1 MNFEDIVHVIAS
13 QRLLKP
19 SNSLVKSSLVPRLHL
34 RHLQIRPHSETVS
47 RPYASSDCMR
57 RVLITRKKKDYPAK
71 S

>member
-19 SNSLVKSSLVPRLHL
+19 SNSLVKSSLVPRLDL
-34 RHLQIRPHSETVS
+34 RHLQIRPHGETVS
-47 RPYASSDCMR
+47 RPYASSDSMR
-57 RVLITRKKKDYPAK
+57 RVLMTRKMKDHPAK

>member
-19 SNSLVKSSLVPRLHL
+19 RNSLVKSSLVPRLDL

-47 RPYASSDCMR
+47 SPYALSDCMR
-57 RVLITRKKKDYPAK
+57 RVLITRKKKVYPAK